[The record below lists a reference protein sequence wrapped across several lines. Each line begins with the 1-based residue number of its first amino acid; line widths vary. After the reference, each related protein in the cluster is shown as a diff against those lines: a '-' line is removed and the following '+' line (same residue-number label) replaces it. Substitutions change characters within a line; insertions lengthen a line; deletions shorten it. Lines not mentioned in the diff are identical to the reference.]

1 MYPFLPNSRE
11 EVMKSNAGRV
21 DFQWGVFL
29 RICVGSV
36 LCVVAISPCTAQS
49 LKRGLGANDTSLIN
63 SVNATWG
70 YNWSASKPS
79 GNLNGDF
86 MPMFWSG
93 GNWTSKFNTVDSYSN
108 IDYILGFNEPERSDQ
123 ANMTVANAI
132 SQWRTVSDQYGGT
145 SIKLVGPAVSDNAAG
160 RAWLDDFMTQV
171 DSDPNLIVDEVAFH
185 WYGSVSGNATAAANS
200 FLNKVDQYHS
210 NYGRNVWVTEFAGI
224 DFAGNFTS
232 DEMQQWNATFLETAL
247 PGLESRD
254 YVTRYAWW
262 NHNNDSRLATK
273 DTYNLWRP
281 TRVGDPYVE
290 TLTTG
295 ETRDM
300 NGSGLGLQM
309 QYLRGGKLLN
319 GGSDLGNAVGRIYV
333 MSNHDGSLAT
343 SQFGGDGDFRLQSWG
358 SIRIEENAKLQKV
371 GANTVTLRNVDI
383 YNDGELQLLGNA
395 GTVEI
400 TGPGTNAQGGGK
412 IRCTCL
418 PSEKLVLVNL
428 A

>member
-1 MYPFLPNSRE
+1 
-11 EVMKSNAGRV
+11 MKSNAGRV